1 MSDRSSTLA
10 RRRHRKWLNKKNK
23 LFDDLVKEC
32 GFADRERLVQAID
45 DAEEL
50 YTTREYWDYE
60 NARYPKTLH
69 ELRGLLLRAA
79 ELLDTDGNRPTI
91 FRALGSGEGAIERHE
106 ELLSDL
112 FRIAELLPSSP
123 LAAGKRGRPPR
134 QNFYELVSE
143 LINIWEVETGSAFKF
158 HLDEGT
164 PGNKATFF
172 MYAVVEL
179 IDVTRV
185 RSLKKTIEMLRK
197 ERRRRSGSYLL
208 SG

>member
-1 MSDRSSTLA
+1 MSGRSSTLA
-10 RRRHRKWLNKKNK
+10 RHRHRKWLTKKNK

-32 GFADRERLVQAID
+32 GFAHRERLVQAID

-50 YTTREYWDYE
+50 YKTREFWDYE

-106 ELLSDL
+106 KLLRDL
-112 FRIAELLPSSP
+112 FAIARFLPSSP
-123 LAAGKRGRPPR
+123 PAPGKRGRPPR
-134 QNFYELVSE
+134 QNFHE
-143 LINIWEVETGSAFKF
+143 LISDLIEIWEAETGNVFKF
-158 HLDEGT
+158 HLDKGT

-172 MYAVVEL
+172 IYTVVEL
-179 IDVTRV
+179 IDATRV
-185 RSLKKTIEMLRK
+185 RSVKKTTEVLRK
-197 ERRRRSGSYLL
+197 RAGC
-208 SG
+208 